1 MQGLAAAAA
10 AAAEF
15 KIAAAECKVAAMGG
29 FS

>member
-1 MQGLAAAAA
+1 MQGLAA

-29 FS
+29 FSKG